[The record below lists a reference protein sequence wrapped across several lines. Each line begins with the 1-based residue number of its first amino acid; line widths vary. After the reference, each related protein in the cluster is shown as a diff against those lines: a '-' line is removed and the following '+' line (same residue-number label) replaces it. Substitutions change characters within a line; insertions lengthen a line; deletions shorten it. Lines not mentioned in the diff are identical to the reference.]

1 MTLHEVVSYSRR
13 KGKMN
18 IEEIQMRP
26 FSCHQSSISCAH
38 GCERCWFFAERWGVE
53 LRGVK
58 VKEGATLGS
67 IYHKFQQGGIEN
79 QAKVKPWVSKM
90 QTALMDRVDKGE
102 DLDGEMAR
110 LASLLTTLYNKA
122 EAMARLF
129 WERYPTPSYLKTI
142 GTEINHSMTIQDG
155 PIKGMVL
162 EGIIDKLVQDTH
174 TGNIWIRDHKST
186 GMKTLNVIFAGFPW
200 SPQARMYRILA
211 KDFCDKTIEV
221 PHPFPIV
228 GFILDGIMKP
238 GIKLCGKD
246 DKNAK
251 LWKCSVEVAYLR
263 RVKEWYAEKDAIRSQ
278 AIMYNEPL
286 YPPEFIYELDLMRG
300 LSERGNTPKAYPR
313 DPSRFHCFLYE
324 SECIYSDL
332 CNSPMS
338 RWPELFDNKYK
349 IKEPEKKEN
358 EDSKTDG

>member
-1 MTLHEVVSYSRR
+1 M
-13 KGKMN
+13 K

-26 FSCHQSSISCAH
+26 FACHQSSISCAH

-67 IYHKFQQGGIEN
+67 IYHKFQQLGIEK
-79 QAKVKPWVSKM
+79 QELVRPWVRKK
-90 QTALMDRVDKGE
+90 QAILMARVNKGE

-110 LASLLTTLYNKA
+110 LVTLLTTLYNKA
-122 EAMARLF
+122 EAMAHLF
-129 WERYPTPSYLKTI
+129 WERYPTPSYLKTL
-142 GTEINHSMTIQDG
+142 GTEINHSMTLQDG
-155 PIKGMVL
+155 PLKGMVL
-162 EGIIDKLVQDTH
+162 EGIIDKLVCDSRN
-174 TGNIWIRDHKST
+174 GNVWIRDHKST

-211 KDFCDKTIEV
+211 ENYLLGEMAQEAKTGDGRKT
-221 PHPFPIV
+221 HSGDIV

-263 RVKEWYAEKDAIRSQ
+263 RVKEWYAEKDASRSQ
-278 AIMYNEPL
+278 AIMYNEHLIPR
-286 YPPEFIYELDLMRG
+286 EFASELLRMKE
-300 LSERGNTPKAYPR
+300 LSSMPNDPKFYRR

-332 CNSPMS
+332 CNSPMA

-349 IKEPEKKEN
+349 IKEV
-358 EDSKTDG
+358 

>member
-1 MTLHEVVSYSRR
+1 M
-13 KGKMN
+13 K

-26 FSCHQSSISCAH
+26 FACHQSSISCAH
-38 GCERCWFFAERWGVE
+38 GCERCWFFKERWGVE

-58 VKEGATLGS
+58 VKEGATLGQ
-67 IYHKFQQGGIEN
+67 IYHKLQQLGPEN
-79 QAKVKPWVSKM
+79 VGNVKLWVKAKQA
-90 QTALMDRVDKGE
+90 ALLLRVDKGE

-110 LASLLTTLYNKA
+110 LVTLLTTLYNKA

-155 PIKGMVL
+155 SLKGMVL
-162 EGIIDKLVQDTH
+162 EGIIDKLTQDTRQ
-174 TGNIWIRDHKST
+174 GNIWIRDHKST

-211 KDFCDKTIEV
+211 TDYLKYKRYDTDMGEV
-221 PHPFPIV
+221 KGKVV

-251 LWKCSVEVAYLR
+251 LWKCSVEAAYLR

-286 YPPEFIYELDLMRG
+286 FPMEFSHELIKMYDL
-300 LSERGNTPKAYPR
+300 SKRGNSPAEYQR

-332 CNSPMS
+332 CNSPMA

-349 IKEPEKKEN
+349 IKPVESKIVSKEEKIARIGEKEN
-358 EDSKTDG
+358 E

>member
-1 MTLHEVVSYSRR
+1 M
-13 KGKMN
+13 K

-26 FSCHQSSISCAH
+26 FACHQSSISCAH

-67 IYHKFQQGGIEN
+67 IYHKFQQGGVEN
-79 QAKVKPWVSKM
+79 QDLVRPWVRGM
-90 QTALMDRVDKGE
+90 QSDLMARVDKGE

-110 LASLLTTLYNKA
+110 LATLLTTLYNKA

-129 WERYPTPSYLKTI
+129 WERYPAPSYLKTL
-142 GTEINHSMTIQDG
+142 GTEINHKMTIQDG
-155 PIKGMVL
+155 PLKGLVL
-162 EGIIDKLVQDTH
+162 EGIIDKLIQDTRN
-174 TGNIWIRDHKST
+174 GNVWIRDHKST

-211 KDFCDKTIEV
+211 EDYCHKNHIDDTNGNECTNST
-221 PHPFPIV
+221 FPMSRNVV

-251 LWKCSVEVAYLR
+251 LWNCSVEVAYLR

-286 YPPEFIYELDLMRG
+286 YPKEFADG
-300 LSERGNTPKAYPR
+300 LFYMKTLSNVGNSPKLYRR

-349 IKEPEKKEN
+349 IKPVEEKKNEN
-358 EDSKTDG
+358 IQTDSE